1 MANIET
7 DRGTKEVV
15 RFYDTAGIDGVNK
28 EVPRHLVAAA
38 DGFVIVYSIEDNHSY
53 QVAESLRKDIEEN
66 KEKKDVV
73 ILALGTKSDL
83 KDSRQ
88 VELVQAMNW
97 AASKKIRVV
106 EVTASDR
113 SETVLQ
119 IFFRGPSSC

>member
-1 MANIET
+1 M
-7 DRGTKEVV
+7 
-15 RFYDTAGIDGVNK
+15 
-28 EVPRHLVAAA
+28 
-38 DGFVIVYSIEDNHSY
+38 
-53 QVAESLRKDIEEN
+53 AESIRKDIEDN

-119 IFFRGPSSC
+119 VFFWSKFMFSFCCRHSLYEPFMYLASKLNPPPNKSTLAQLTSTIKRDKNREAD

>member
-1 MANIET
+1 MI
-7 DRGTKEVV
+7 KC
-15 RFYDTAGIDGVNK
+15 FFC
-28 EVPRHLVAAA
+28 L
-38 DGFVIVYSIEDNHSY
+38 SIEDNHSY
-53 QVAESLRKDIEEN
+53 QVAESIRKDIEEN

-119 IFFRGPSSC
+119 VFFFGPSSC